1 MIYPIRILNE
11 LHELYPDL
19 LYNPSQFESGADVIN
34 YIVERSIHGPYQQE
48 FTRYQQDR
56 EQRERR
62 EALEERIQRI
72 REEQEAEDAQRDV
85 EREVRREVQAQTNAL
100 ARQISS
106 MSSPIVEISIP
117 PVPPSSQNTVMSQ
130 LISFLIDDGLFNTN
144 SRSSSF
150 TLRPTSEELARST
163 TVIALLENYD
173 NVCSIC
179 HDGLLVGQNVRRIN
193 HCRHMF
199 HQSCIDTWFS
209 SRSTCPTCRHDIR
222 TSL

>member
-11 LHELYPDL
+11 LHQLYPDL

-34 YIVERSIHGPYQQE
+34 YIVERSIHGPYQQQ
-48 FTRYQQDR
+48 FTTYQQER

-62 EALEERIQRI
+62 EELEERIRRA

-85 EREVRREVQAQTNAL
+85 EREARREIQNQTNAL
-100 ARQISS
+100 ARQLSSISS
-106 MSSPIVEISIP
+106 PMVEISIP
-117 PVPPSSQNTVMSQ
+117 SAPSSQQTVMSQ
-130 LISFLIDDGLFNTN
+130 LISFLIDDGLVNTN
-144 SRSSSF
+144 TRPTSF
-150 TLRPTSEELARST
+150 ALRPTSEQLARST
-163 TVIALLENYD
+163 TIITLSENHD

-179 HDGLLVGQNVRRIN
+179 HDGLLFGQNIRRIN
-193 HCRHMF
+193 HCNHMF

-222 TSL
+222 ASF